1 MASLTARISR
11 RTVLLGTAAG
21 GAAAMLGCSRVDPDE
36 ARPSRQD
43 TFGYAAGSIPLWS
56 STADIAR
63 TVRAVVDGGATA
75 LRFDVSWAFAEPAAG
90 RYDWA
95 PSDRV
100 VDAAARAGLDL
111 LATVTNCPAWAS
123 LPGGPPTTSAPRD
136 PQRYGDFVGAV
147 ADRYRGRVAA
157 YEIWNEPNGRI
168 FFWPDP
174 DPVRYAALL
183 RSAAEAVRRSDP
195 AAVVVAGALGN
206 TGTGDGTIDAEQ
218 FLAALYR
225 AGAAET
231 FDALSYHPYDT
242 GVSLA
247 DGSIYPN
254 SPMQQIIRLH
264 ELMAAHGDGAKQLWI
279 TEYGASTAVVQQD
292 AQALALS
299 SSLQQWQEIP
309 YGGPFYVHTVRD
321 TDSSSA
327 DPETRFGVLTDSWGP
342 KPAYEAL
349 ATLARAGVR
358 SRTVA
363 DEFDAAAPAEL
374 GTVLGPVFSVA
385 GTTGRQYTN
394 GSLYRSTDGWIV
406 SPPDVAA
413 LARAARLAPV
423 TPFRD
428 GYQDFEVTGGYRIF
442 SSPSCGTHA
451 VSGAILAAW
460 RPELGFPIT
469 GETVDGDGS
478 RVVTFECGRVV
489 WNPFSGGVVVDP
501 LC

>member
-1 MASLTARISR
+1 
-11 RTVLLGTAAG
+11 
-21 GAAAMLGCSRVDPDE
+21 MLGCSRAEPDQ
-36 ARPSRQD
+36 ARPPRQD
-43 TFGYAAGSIPLWS
+43 TFGYAAGSTPLWS
-56 STADIAR
+56 STTDVDR
-63 TVRAVVDGGATA
+63 MVRAAVDGGATA

-90 RYDWA
+90 LFDWA

-100 VDAAARAGLDL
+100 VDAATRAGLGL
-111 LATVTNCPAWAS
+111 LATVTNCPAWAAI
-123 LPGGPPTTSAPRD
+123 PDGPPTTSAPRD

-174 DPVRYAALL
+174 DAVRYAALL
-183 RSAAEAVRRSDP
+183 RSAAAAVRRSDP
-195 AAVVVAGALGN
+195 GAVVVAGALGN
-206 TGTGDGTIDAEQ
+206 TGTGDGTVDAEQ

-225 AGAAET
+225 AGVAGA
-231 FDALSYHPYDT
+231 FDAVSYHPYDT

-254 SPMQQIIRLH
+254 SPMQQVIRLH
-264 ELMAAHGDGAKQLWI
+264 ELMDAHGDGAKQVWI

-299 SSLQQWQEIP
+299 SSLQQWQEVP

-321 TDSSSA
+321 IDSSST
-327 DPETRFGVLTDSWGP
+327 DPEAQFGVLTDSWAP

-394 GSLYRSTDGWIV
+394 GSLYRSTEGWIV

-413 LARAARLAPV
+413 LARAAKLAPI

-428 GYQDFEVTGGYRIF
+428 GYQDFDVAGGYRIF
-442 SSPSCGTHA
+442 SAPTTGTHA

-460 RPELGFPIT
+460 RPELGFPVA
-469 GETVDGDGS
+469 GEIVDAEGR
-478 RVVTFECGRVV
+478 RVVAFEWGQVA
-489 WNPFSGGVVVDP
+489 WDP
-501 LC
+501 VTAESFYLPR